1 MIEKS
6 SNWALMTRRLW
17 LGVALFPLVAADVVF
32 AQEAQGQAAPG
43 EGRAGGGATDSEST
57 DIIVTATRRESRLE
71 DVPVSLEVMTAS
83 DLSRRG
89 AASGED
95 FLRGIPAVNQIE
107 GPFNQSIVIRGIE
120 ASPDSQNFSVGTTV
134 ATYFGEV
141 PLTNSAGLTGN
152 TSLDARLVD
161 VERVEVL
168 RGPQGTAFGNS
179 SLGGAVRT
187 IPVAPRTDRIEG
199 KVIANLSLTERE
211 GEGNYMGQG
220 VLNIP
225 LVEDHIAI
233 RGSTYYFKDSGFYT
247 NVAASNPDA
256 QAAAA
261 TIGAEDRA
269 IDIKDIGDARIW
281 GGRVAA
287 LIQPSDPLKITL
299 TYLNQQSRAD
309 GFPIATLPGYQQ
321 GTIPVLS
328 EHVKRGQQGGSS
340 DSRLEVLNGVVE
352 YDLGRA
358 NVVASYSH
366 VASGS
371 SQSFVF
377 VLPASSSGVSQF
389 SNGRHKEDV
398 GEIRLVTNFGGP
410 IDGIIGVYK
419 EKLNDVGLFQYGFA
433 GDPAFGQLVP
443 GARFLG
449 NYLATRKLKQT
460 AAFGELSWKIL
471 PDLTLTGGARTYKYD
486 RESQTD
492 LDGPLLGGTSST
504 PRNLDAKG
512 TIYRANLSYKPNAR
526 SIIYA
531 GWSQG
536 FRLGSS
542 QLGLAAGAC
551 DINNDGIVD
560 GTGGITIEDTTQ
572 TDSDIVDNYEVGGRA
587 SLFGNRVRVSGS
599 LFRIDWKNIPI
610 RLIAPCGFSYIANA
624 GSARSEGVEFQLDAS
639 LADAWQVSA
648 GFSLVHARL
657 TEDVPSIGA
666 TAGTKLPGS
675 PSVNANV
682 GLEYRFEAGE
692 KPVAVRAD
700 AIYVGPFYGNLSRLN
715 DTKAG
720 DYVKLDLSARVTLS
734 EQLTASVFVKN
745 VFNSDSFT
753 FRGINDGGG
762 PYYGQRLRPR
772 TTGLQLGYDF

>member
-1 MIEKS
+1 MTKKS
-6 SNWALMTRRLW
+6 SRRTLLFAGLW
-17 LGVALFPLVAADVVF
+17 FSAANSVVF
-32 AQEAQGQAAPG
+32 MQPIQAQV
-43 EGRAGGGATDSEST
+43 GGGESAQA
-57 DIIVTATRRESRLE
+57 DIDGADIVVTATRREARLE
-71 DVPVSLEVMTAS
+71 DVPLSLEVMTAS
-83 DLSRRG
+83 DISGRG
-89 AASGED
+89 ASSGED
-95 FLRGIPAVNQIE
+95 FLRGVPAVNQIE

-161 VERVEVL
+161 IERVEIL

-179 SLGGAVRT
+179 SLGGAIRT

-199 KVIANLSLTERE
+199 KVVANVSVTERE

-225 LVEDHIAI
+225 LVEDRIAV

-261 TIGAEDRA
+261 TIGAQGRL

-281 GGRVAA
+281 GGRIAA
-287 LIQPSDPLKITL
+287 LIQPSDPLKVTL
-299 TYLNQQSRAD
+299 TYLNQQSRTD

-328 EHVKRGQQGGSS
+328 EHVNRGQQGGST
-340 DSRLEVLNGVVE
+340 DSRLEVLNGVLE
-352 YDLGRA
+352 YNLGKA

-366 VASGS
+366 VNSGS
-371 SQSFVF
+371 TQSFVF
-377 VLPASSSGVSQF
+377 VLPAYVGGVSQF
-389 SNGRHKEDV
+389 SSGKHKEDV
-398 GEIRLVTNFGGP
+398 GEIRLVTNLGGP
-410 IDGIIGVYK
+410 IDGIVGVYK
-419 EKLNDVGLFQYGFA
+419 EKLRDIGEFDYGFG
-433 GDPAFGQLVP
+433 GDPALNPLVP
-443 GARFLG
+443 GARFNG
-449 NYLATRKLKQT
+449 IYLAKRKLKQT
-460 AAFGELSWKIL
+460 AVFGELSWKIL
-471 PDLTLTGGARTYKYD
+471 PDLTLTGGARRYKYD
-486 RESQTD
+486 RTSQTD
-492 LDGPLLGGTSST
+492 LNGPLFGGSSST
-504 PRNLDAKG
+504 PRDLDATG
-512 TIYRANLSYKPNAR
+512 TSYRVNLSYKPNAR

-551 DINNDGIVD
+551 DTNNDGIVD
-560 GTGGITIEDTTQ
+560 GTSGITIDETTR
-572 TDSDIVDNYEVGGRA
+572 TDSDSVNNYEVGGRA
-587 SLFGNRVRVSGS
+587 SLLRNHVRVSGA

-610 RLIAPCGFSYIANA
+610 RLIAQCGFSYIANA
-624 GSARSEGVEFQLDAS
+624 GSARSEGAEFQLDAS
-639 LADAWQVSA
+639 LTDAWQVSA
-648 GFSLVHARL
+648 GFSLINARL

-666 TAGTKLPGS
+666 TSGTKLPGS
-675 PSVNANV
+675 PSVNANL
-682 GLEYRFEAGE
+682 GLEYRFEAAQ

-700 AIYVGPFYGNLSRLN
+700 AIYVGPFYGNLSRLS

-734 EQLTASVFVKN
+734 EQLTASAFVKN
-745 VFNSDSFT
+745 VFNTDSFT

-762 PYYGQRLRPR
+762 AFYGQRLRPR
-772 TTGLQLGYDF
+772 TTGFQLGYDF